1 MSLRYIAYIYYI
13 IMKQV
18 INTVNINTHSKLTND
33 NTINGSNINKLYNRW
48 FSLISQ
54 MEKNKNSLPITYKH
68 SSYHYTNFL

>member
-1 MSLRYIAYIYYI
+1 
-13 IMKQV
+13 MKQV
-18 INTVNINTHSKLTND
+18 MNTVNINTHSKLTND

-54 MEKNKNSLPITYKH
+54 MEKNKKNKINKNNLPITYKH